1 MYNDAFLT
9 CLALNSITTGSA
21 IAGIYSFNSGDQNL
35 IFNQL
40 YPTGSSYISGNINTV
55 ITPLINVGAIIS
67 NSTFSGQNIFR
78 LGYKNS
84 NDFALL
90 LDTQYNAC
98 NKINGID
105 YCLLSSYTLDNSEK
119 NLVVGINDANRIFL
133 KTSGG
138 YFYTLP
144 KELTSRDLV
153 YFSINQHQYINLGV
167 FNVADNVFY
176 SQKIDLGN
184 NLLNTDDVYI
194 GGEFNHSEGTGF
206 YGIINSMV
214 LFNRSISDINN
225 CANCFFTTGYSVSSN
240 ISTIQIPQ
248 ITGFVYSG
256 LSATITSTSLV
267 SGIINKV
274 DGTPVNVEYINSSIT
289 GITSGLIALPLYG
302 TTGVDISQPY
312 TTFYKD
318 TGILNYY
325 NSSTI
330 DFTLSLESGDV
341 LEAYSYYFPVPN
353 IGIQLIGYDVSN
365 VNGIMQIV
373 SNGLDETLN
382 VDYQI
387 VRNQVSGFY
396 PGDILNYD
404 LLNSQSVTVYFSGA
418 FDNVFTGSMAN
429 TILNITGVSGICYGN
444 VNYPDFGYDVFL
456 NGQKLISGYEYK
468 VLNTGTSGFYVSVS
482 GFELWTPNGTG
493 IDYSEIGF
501 IPQFDNFIYL
511 LSGVTNTENSLN
523 SIIGFSPQIWING
536 IRQAEG
542 VDYTMSTPCSTQSGT
557 TPITNL
563 SFNFY
568 NNDPIF
574 NFQYPPKPIGATGAT
589 FTPNGTTA
597 GYLDTRIYWP
607 VLNTDNYASG
617 NFLNVLNS
625 VNNGLSGLL
634 YYDTSSTGLFM
645 STSGTGH
652 GQNFCVQLTYRNGN
666 IVSDSSPI
674 NCFNY

>member
-373 SNGLDETLN
+373 SNGLD
-382 VDYQI
+382 
-387 VRNQVSGFY
+387 
-396 PGDILNYD
+396 
-404 LLNSQSVTVYFSGA
+404 
-418 FDNVFTGSMAN
+418 
-429 TILNITGVSGICYGN
+429 
-444 VNYPDFGYDVFL
+444 
-456 NGQKLISGYEYK
+456 
-468 VLNTGTSGFYVSVS
+468 
-482 GFELWTPNGTG
+482 
-493 IDYSEIGF
+493 
-501 IPQFDNFIYL
+501 
-511 LSGVTNTENSLN
+511 
-523 SIIGFSPQIWING
+523 
-536 IRQAEG
+536 
-542 VDYTMSTPCSTQSGT
+542 
-557 TPITNL
+557 
-563 SFNFY
+563 
-568 NNDPIF
+568 
-574 NFQYPPKPIGATGAT
+574 
-589 FTPNGTTA
+589 
-597 GYLDTRIYWP
+597 
-607 VLNTDNYASG
+607 
-617 NFLNVLNS
+617 
-625 VNNGLSGLL
+625 
-634 YYDTSSTGLFM
+634 
-645 STSGTGH
+645 
-652 GQNFCVQLTYRNGN
+652 
-666 IVSDSSPI
+666 
-674 NCFNY
+674 